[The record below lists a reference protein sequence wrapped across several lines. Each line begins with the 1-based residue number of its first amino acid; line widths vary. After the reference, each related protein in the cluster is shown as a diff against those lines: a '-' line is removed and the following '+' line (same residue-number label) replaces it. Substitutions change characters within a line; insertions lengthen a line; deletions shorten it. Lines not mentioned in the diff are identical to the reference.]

1 MAERQQL
8 VDVLVV
14 GAGPVG
20 LISAYQLAKFGG
32 LSVRIIEKNTK
43 SVQDAYGRAITL
55 FPRTT
60 ELLAQLGLADELLRD
75 AFLSR
80 KTVAYNS
87 RGEEVQGRGW
97 SFMSKMTDT
106 PYHFAL
112 VLRQKY
118 QEKIYRNALKRY
130 GVEVEAPV
138 EFIGVDIDK
147 TASLDSYSITATVR
161 NSETNRTESIQCRC
175 LIGADGGRS
184 TVRRVLGIP
193 FEGSTSEDKWVRI
206 DGKVKTN
213 LPKPD
218 TYCSIESPTHGNVLW
233 AALDRGAT
241 RIGYAFTDR
250 RANPYPEFN
259 EQAAV
264 KEAVEAVKPFTL
276 EFERV
281 DWWTI
286 YTVGRRIAKHLS
298 SHNHR
303 VFLAGD
309 AGHTHSSGAAQGL
322 NTGIHDAVNL
332 AWKLSLA
339 LRGLGSPDLLL
350 KTYELER
357 RPVVERLL
365 QYDADISRL
374 MTNRLPENWQG
385 DPLADVNE
393 VLGVVMEEAGSFNS
407 GLGISYPPQIDNPLA
422 GHDARGWAGIDEDKS
437 SDSLRPGMRAPDI
450 PLLLP
455 ETGART
461 TLMQETPNMCRF
473 YVVLFAS
480 EKSPGLTSAAG
491 TALEQSSF
499 LKAHVDSELLAISL
513 APWYNS
519 NNVVGRVIAYMTI
532 FPPGSTPLTNETAS
546 HGSLGPTYF
555 DVEDVTGYKR
565 YAVNPDEGGVIVI
578 RPDGWV
584 CSILSLSHDV
594 AGELETL
601 FNNIGILPR

>member
-1 MAERQQL
+1 MAEPQKL

-32 LSVRIIEKNTK
+32 LSVRIIVKHTK

-60 ELLAQLGLADELLRD
+60 EMLAQLGLADELLRD

-80 KTVAYNS
+80 KNVAYNS

-106 PYHFAL
+106 AYDFAL

-118 QEKIYRNALKRY
+118 QEEIYRNALGHY
-130 GVEVEAPV
+130 GVQVEAPV
-138 EFIGVDIDK
+138 EFIGVDIDE
-147 TASLDSYSITATVR
+147 TASLDPHSITATVQNTETR
-161 NSETNRTESIQCRC
+161 QSETIRCRC

-184 TVRRVLGIP
+184 KVRRVLDIP

-241 RIGYAFTDR
+241 RIGYAFTDK

-264 KEAVEAVKPFTL
+264 KEAIEAVKPFTL

-286 YTVGRRIAKHLS
+286 YTVGRRIAKHFS
-298 SHNHR
+298 ACRSR

-339 LRGLGSPDLLL
+339 LRGLASPDLLL
-350 KTYELER
+350 KTYESER
-357 RPVVERLL
+357 RPVVEKLL

-407 GLGISYPPQIDNPLA
+407 GLGISYLPRIDNPLV
-422 GHDARGWAGIDEDKS
+422 GRDARRRAGIDDDME
-437 SDSLRPGMRAPDI
+437 SDSLSPGMRAPDI
-450 PLLLP
+450 TLLLP

-461 TLMQETPNMCRF
+461 TLMKETPNMCCF
-473 YVVLFAS
+473 YIVFFAA
-480 EKSPGLTSAAG
+480 EQSPELRSAAHA
-491 TALEQSSF
+491 ALEQSSL
-499 LKAHVDSELLAISL
+499 LKAHAASELHTPSGLFL
-513 APWYNS
+513 
-519 NNVVGRVIAYMTI
+519 RTI
-532 FPPGSTPLTNETAS
+532 LMM
-546 HGSLGPTYF
+546 
-555 DVEDVTGYKR
+555 
-565 YAVNPDEGGVIVI
+565 
-578 RPDGWV
+578 W
-584 CSILSLSHDV
+584 
-594 AGELETL
+594 
-601 FNNIGILPR
+601 